1 MPIFQP
7 VTPAYENEGRHVAHV
22 ENGCGLLG
30 LWPRPVYVNDSRT
43 PSCGGN
49 GGGFLGNLF
58 AASQPAYTYEVTPA
72 PAALVDRSAK
82 TTKPRR

>member
-7 VTPAYENEGRHVAHV
+7 VIPAYENAGRQVAHV

-30 LWPRPVYVNDSRT
+30 LWPRPVYLNDPRA
-43 PSCGGN
+43 PSCGG
-49 GGGFLGNLF
+49 GGGMFGGLF
-58 AASQPAYTYEVTPA
+58 TASQPGYTFPETA
-72 PAALVDRSAK
+72 TAALVERSEK